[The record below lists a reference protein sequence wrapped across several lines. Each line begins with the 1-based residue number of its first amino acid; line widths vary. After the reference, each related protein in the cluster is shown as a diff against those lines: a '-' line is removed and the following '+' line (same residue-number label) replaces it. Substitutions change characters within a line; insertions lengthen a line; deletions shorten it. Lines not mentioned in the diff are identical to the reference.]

1 MQYFAAHHAHGTFVV
16 TSILLFVLRGGLML
30 ADSPALAKPLLRVL
44 PHVVDTLLLAS
55 ALWLVSVMH
64 LPFLQT
70 PWLVA
75 KVVGLVLY
83 IVLGSVALRR
93 GRSRRVRVTAFVLAL
108 VTVSWIVSVAI
119 LHHPAGFLGLP
130 FRD

>member
-1 MQYFAAHHAHGTFVV
+1 M
-16 TSILLFVLRGGLML
+16 LR
-30 ADSPALAKPLLRVL
+30 DSPALGKRVLRVL

>member
-1 MQYFAAHHAHGTFVV
+1 MQYFAAHHAHVTFVV

-70 PWLVA
+70 PWLMA
-75 KVVGLVLY
+75 KVAGLVVY

-93 GRSRRVRVTAFVLAL
+93 GRSRRQRVTAFALAL
-108 VTVSWIVSVAI
+108 LTVAWIVSVAV